1 MSNSRNIADSAPV
14 INFIDGVTSNI
25 QTQLNA
31 KATSPVNLA
40 SAVTSILPVANGGT
54 GAATLTANNV
64 LLGNGT
70 SAPLAVAPSTSGNV
84 LTSNG
89 STWQST
95 APAGGGSWVLLS
107 TITAS
112 NAATVT
118 FESNIDSTYSRYV
131 IIGSGIYG
139 SASAGFGALL
149 KIGGSFKTNG
159 YYYQH
164 VRQALGSSGS
174 TSFNYGTGSSAASI
188 ANNLSGNDVSTSA
201 AQPANIVFQFDT
213 PSANAYQTVRYDG
226 VTITG
231 NTSANR
237 SIGGCLMTYHQGAMT
252 GIRFQ
257 LFSGNIYGSFSLYGI
272 AK

>member
-1 MSNSRNIADSAPV
+1 MSKPRDIADSAAT
-14 INFIDGVTSNI
+14 INFIDGVTSAV
-25 QTQLNA
+25 QTQLDA
-31 KATSPVNLA
+31 KATYPSQSGQSGKFLTTNG
-40 SAVTSILPVANGGT
+40 SAVSWGE
-54 GAATLTANNV
+54 
-64 LLGNGT
+64 
-70 SAPLAVAPSTSGNV
+70 
-84 LTSNG
+84 
-89 STWQST
+89 
-95 APAGGGSWVLLS
+95 AGGGSWVLLS

-139 SASAGFGALL
+139 SSSAGFGALL

-164 VRQALGSSGS
+164 VRQLLGSSGS

-188 ANNLSGNDVSTSA
+188 ANNLSGSDVSTSA

-237 SIGGCLMTYHQGAMT
+237 SIGGCLMTYHQGVMT

-257 LFSGNIYGSFSLYGI
+257 LASGNIYGSFSLYGI